1 MTRQLPAK
9 LFQAFTET
17 HYIVQ
22 HEPPFTMNIGVPCPH
37 LKKLMAERKALCAAF
52 ITAWNPFAQQL
63 SDTEN
68 ETRQQAL
75 KASLTHRGL
84 AFIDGIGQHPG
95 NGWPGEPSVLVLD
108 LGHEAAK
115 ALAGQYEQL
124 AFVWADQTA
133 VPTLM
138 LPD

>member
-1 MTRQLPAK
+1 MTRQLPAE

-17 HYIVQ
+17 HYIV
-22 HEPPFTMNIGVPCPH
+22 HHKPPFTMNIGVPCPH

-68 ETRQQAL
+68 KARQQTL
-75 KASLTHRGL
+75 KGNLTERGL

-95 NGWPGEPSVLVLD
+95 NGWPGEPSVLILD
-108 LGHEAAK
+108 MGREAAK